1 MTVATVTI
9 KPHENLENWH
19 IVTFTSRKD
28 PIGQTTVEMLMS
40 EETLRW
46 WRNQIDKSLKKDK

>member
-1 MTVATVTI
+1 MTVAKVVI
-9 KPHENLENWH
+9 RPHQEYENWH

-40 EETLRW
+40 EESLRW
-46 WRNQIDKSLKKDK
+46 LKNEIDKSLKKDK